1 MKKILFVCVAFAVAL
16 LFTNSAIAQNTKIG
30 YIDEQSVLAQF
41 PGISKVDTLFQS
53 YRLDSLQEEYKYSV
67 GDFQRRDSIFKKDS
81 ATMPAKAREL
91 ATRELMQLRYKLV
104 NWQQYQQQMEEAKY
118 EQLLLPYKN
127 KLYEAVQAIVAE
139 QKYTYII
146 KAETLSPYGGNPPL
160 LDNIS
165 IRAIIK
171 LKLPL
176 PKEIEDA
183 WRAAGGSGLSPANSP
198 VKSAPKPAGKG

>member
-1 MKKILFVCVAFAVAL
+1 MNKFLLVCVAFAVSM
-16 LFTNSAIAQNTKIG
+16 LFTNSASAQNTKIG
-30 YIDEQSVLAQF
+30 YLDEQSVLYMF
-41 PGISKVDTLFQS
+41 PGFSKVDTLMNS
-53 YRLDSLQEEYKYSV
+53 YRIDSLQEEYKYSV

-91 ATRELMQLRYKLV
+91 ATRELLQLRYKLV

-118 EQLLLPYKN
+118 EQLVNPFRL
-127 KLYEAVQAIVAE
+127 KLAQAVTEIVAE
-139 QKYTYII
+139 QKYTLVL
-146 KAETLSPYGGNPPL
+146 KAETISPYMGNPPL
-160 LDNIS
+160 LDNIT

-183 WRAAGGSGLSPANSP
+183 WKAAGGTLNNSSNPAKP
-198 VKSAPKPAGKG
+198 AVKPAGKG